1 VSGKRRWQMA
11 GEDELFQ
18 MELNLHPNEASGLLT
33 IGNEELLGEHGWD
46 LGFWAVL
53 DEGEIEDC
61 IAAIGHRGGTPDDEG
76 WEIER
81 LRAEVSGATGK
92 TEDAEAITRDDS
104 TGYVYIL
111 GSHFGSKDGHLQ
123 PKRGFVARFREADVG
138 HVTEDPAME
147 LDVSRRSFVLHRLI
161 NDALEESGPDLIL
174 LGEQSHKAL
183 IAATIK
189 RGKKEN
195 KKWAGLVREDDYPIN
210 IEGADFRENGAL
222 LLGLRFPTTARG
234 RPILVELEGIDRL
247 FDQDGALP
255 EVRSFWT
262 ADAVGKDGE
271 MAGVRDLALLK
282 TGEGEELHLVTG
294 NVDSRDKQSVLIQDF
309 PGGRETVATHFRCVL
324 PQDAHSGSLEAEFV
338 REFPS
343 LPRVEGM
350 AVTPEGRTYYVTD
363 EDEGVHLRLTRLL
376 VG

>member
-1 VSGKRRWQMA
+1 MA
-11 GEDELFQ
+11 GEDELFE
-18 MELNLHPNEASGLLT
+18 MDLNLHPNEASGLLE
-33 IGNEELLGEHGWD
+33 IGDQELLREHGWD

-61 IAAIGHRGGTPDDEG
+61 VAAIGHRRGSPDDEG

-81 LRAEVSGATGK
+81 LRAEVSGAAGK
-92 TEDAEAITRDDS
+92 TEDAEAITRNES

-111 GSHFGSKDGHLQ
+111 GSHFGSKAGPLQ
-123 PKRGFVARFREADVG
+123 PKRSFVARFREAEVG

-147 LDVSRRSFVLHRLI
+147 LEVSRRSFAIHRLI
-161 NDALEESGPDLIL
+161 NDALEESGLYLIP

-183 IAATIK
+183 IAATIE
-189 RGKKEN
+189 RGEEEN

-210 IEGADFRENGAL
+210 IEGAAFRDNGNL
-222 LLGLRFPTTARG
+222 LLGLRFPTTAEG
-234 RPILVELEGIDRL
+234 RPILVELNGIDSL
-247 FDQDGALP
+247 FDSGDALP
-255 EVRSFWT
+255 EVSCFWT
-262 ADAVGKDGE
+262 AEAVGRNGE
-271 MAGVRDLALLK
+271 IAGVRDLALLR

-294 NVDSRDKQSVLIQDF
+294 NVDSRDKQSVLIQDY
-309 PGGRETVATHFRCVL
+309 PGGRRTVATHFRCAL
-324 PQDAHSGSLEAEFV
+324 PKDVNSGSLTAEFV

-350 AVTPEGRTYYVTD
+350 ALTPEGRTYYVTD

-376 VG
+376 AG